1 MRRGGSERPE
11 AASARSFAT
20 GSGPPTRAAGRELP
34 SERELKEEEANA
46 QAAAAGGRRLIKE
59 EADQEGIAEIV
70 SRWTGKLA
78 QAQVS
83 R

>member
-1 MRRGGSERPE
+1 MRRGGSERLE
-11 AASARSFAT
+11 AASARSCAT

-34 SERELKEEEANA
+34 SERELKEEEAKA

-59 EADQEGIAEIV
+59 EVDQEDIAEIV